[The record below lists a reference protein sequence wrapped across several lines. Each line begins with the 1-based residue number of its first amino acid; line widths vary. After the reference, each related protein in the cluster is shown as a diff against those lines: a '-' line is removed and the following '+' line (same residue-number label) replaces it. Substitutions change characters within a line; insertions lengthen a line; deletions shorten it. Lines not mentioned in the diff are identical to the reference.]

1 VRQSGALVVGW
12 IDDHLGLAGQASE
25 SSGVHNPIAITFE
38 AGALVIGFLRD
49 RPVSRSVGKG
59 SAGSKRRSF
68 ALLPKFATHDRS
80 RSWRG
85 LRI

>member
-1 VRQSGALVVGW
+1 
-12 IDDHLGLAGQASE
+12 
-25 SSGVHNPIAITFE
+25 VHNPIAITFE

-59 SAGSKRRSF
+59 SAGSERRSF
-68 ALLPKFATHDRS
+68 ALLPKFAMHDGS
-80 RSWRG
+80 RSWLG